1 MAASIVESVE
11 SLRFPWQT
19 VDPFLFCVYHVD
31 DYPAGTEEM
40 GPKASLE
47 GRNLGQDFGNKDG
60 WNMYHGKEIPGFPR
74 HPHRGFETVTFTRR
88 GLIDHSDS
96 LASLHFLTCL
106 HGHTHQQAGHG
117 REHIAAHI
125 RRRLEGHQGM
135 QLGGTR

>member
-11 SLRFPWQT
+11 TLRFPWQT

-31 DYPAGTEEM
+31 DYPAGTEAM

-96 LASLHFLTCL
+96 LGATARFGGGDVQWMT
-106 HGHTHQQAGHG
+106 AGKGG
-117 REHIAAHI
+117 RALRDVPA
-125 RRRLEGHQGM
+125 RGA
-135 QLGGTR
+135 